1 MVKSNGKSGWESI
14 THDPSKFKRDLE
26 SSTAM
31 PETFEEGIEFI
42 KDRTWETKD
51 GLRMTV
57 IKTPC
62 NDSWKTLEDLHF
74 HNIKTMR
81 AYFYTENQD
90 PPLSVSATD
99 DEKVFCFHGIEGIGK
114 EEMCRSLRKIFIKE
128 NIQRYAVIAGAWYT
142 EHKKDEKP
150 DCPPSQS
157 PKKKECIFLYSEDRK
172 GKFCF
177 SGWDI
182 ITKNGLRELKEI
194 HNSINKD
201 IDPKDDAHTRGK
213 FMGLLQ
219 HLDKEGVK

>member
-1 MVKSNGKSGWESI
+1 MVKSNGKSGWQSI
-14 THDPSKFKRDLE
+14 TQDPSKFKRDLE

-31 PETFEEGIEFI
+31 PETFEESLEFV

-51 GLRMTV
+51 GLRMTA

-81 AYFYTENQD
+81 AFFYMENQD

-99 DEKVFCFHGIEGIGK
+99 DETVYCFHRTKDLDREK
-114 EEMCRSLRKIFIKE
+114 MCKSLRKIFIKK
-128 NIQRYAVIAGAWYT
+128 NIQRYAVISGAWYT
-142 EHKKDEKP
+142 THKKDEKP

-182 ITKNGLRELKEI
+182 IKRNGLRELKEF
-194 HNSINKD
+194 HSSINKD

-219 HLDKEGVK
+219 HIDKEGEK

>member
-1 MVKSNGKSGWESI
+1 MVKSNGKSGWQSI
-14 THDPSKFKRDLE
+14 TQDPSKFKRDLE

-57 IKTPC
+57 IKAPC
-62 NDSWKTLEDLHF
+62 KNSWDTLEALHF

-90 PPLSVSATD
+90 PPLSISATD
-99 DEKVFCFHGIEGIGK
+99 DEKVFCFHGTEGIGK

-142 EHKKDEKP
+142 THKIDEKP

-157 PKKKECIFLYSEDRK
+157 SNKKECIFLYSEYRK